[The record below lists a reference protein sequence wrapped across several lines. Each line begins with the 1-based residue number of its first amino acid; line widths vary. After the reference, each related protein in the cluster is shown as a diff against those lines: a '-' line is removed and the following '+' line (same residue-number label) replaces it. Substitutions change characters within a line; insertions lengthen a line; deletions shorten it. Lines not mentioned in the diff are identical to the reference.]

1 MLPKISSPAMMF
13 LIFALVPGPEATPQA
28 IQSFNKPRRTNPERE
43 RRMRALAFRVRLCQ
57 VSALAIT
64 DGGIIRLARRFSTNA
79 SVLPGAQSFSAVR
92 TRTQYVCGLIELSIT
107 DTTNISIGPM
117 ETSCPYAGIGSW
129 SSGSSIVCKTH
140 PVRSTNLKTRAT
152 C

>member
-57 VSALAIT
+57 VSALAINGWGNHTPGEAVLNKRVCIARCSVFLRSSHANAICLWT
-64 DGGIIRLARRFSTNA
+64 D
-79 SVLPGAQSFSAVR
+79 
-92 TRTQYVCGLIELSIT
+92 
-107 DTTNISIGPM
+107 
-117 ETSCPYAGIGSW
+117 
-129 SSGSSIVCKTH
+129 
-140 PVRSTNLKTRAT
+140 
-152 C
+152 